1 MYSYIKGTVTEILTG
16 AITLENN
23 NIGYYINVSNPYN
36 YKINEEVTVYL
47 YTNVK
52 EDEYSLFGFNNRDD
66 LELFLRLIN
75 VKGLGPKL
83 ALNMFGTCTANGIKD
98 AIERENIL
106 YLTKIPKIGDKIARQ
121 IILDLK
127 GKLMVK
133 EDNNIKG
140 FDELVNVLENLGYKN
155 TDIKKVLPNI
165 NPELELEVQIKE
177 ALKLLMK

>member
-155 TDIKKVLPNI
+155 IDIKKVLPNI

>member
-1 MYSYIKGTVTEILTG
+1 MYSYIKGIVTEILTG
-16 AITLENN
+16 AITVENN
-23 NIGYYINVSNPYN
+23 GIGYLINVSNPYN
-36 YKINEEVTVYL
+36 YKINEEVTIYL

-52 EDEYSLFGFNNRDD
+52 EDDYSLFGFKNRDN
-66 LELFLRLIN
+66 LELFLKLIN

-83 ALNMFGTCTANGIKD
+83 ALNMFGTCSSNGIKD

-133 EDNNIKG
+133 GEDNIKG

-155 TDIKKVLPNI
+155 TDIKKVIPNI
-165 NPELELEVQIKE
+165 NPELELELQIKE

>member
-16 AITLENN
+16 AITVENN

-36 YKINEEVTVYL
+36 YKINEEVTIYL

-52 EDEYSLFGFNNRDD
+52 EDEYSLFGFNSRDD
-66 LELFLRLIN
+66 LELFIRLIN

-127 GKLMVK
+127 GKLTVK

-140 FDELVNVLENLGYKN
+140 FDELINVLENLGYK
-155 TDIKKVLPNI
+155 TSDIKKVLPNI
-165 NPELELEVQIKE
+165 DASLELELQIKE
-177 ALKLLMK
+177 ALNLLLK